1 MNTSIT
7 NYFFHQPTN
16 FSKMETTPE
25 YYVTAGESGS
35 YTPAPEGTHR
45 AVCSGIAILG
55 TYDEEFQGVEKKQK
69 KVRIFFEL
77 PDETREY
84 DGKTEPTKISKEFSF
99 SWSDKSNLYKFINN
113 WRGKP
118 YTPEELKQFNLPN
131 IISAPC
137 LLTIQHKIGKT
148 SGKQYAEITSA
159 TPMVKG
165 MEKPVATETFF
176 YAVDRHDETTYAGLP
191 EFVRNKIADSDEW
204 KAMGSPAVNPAL
216 SNIPAGAGADDD
228 SEPLPF

>member
-1 MNTSIT
+1 
-7 NYFFHQPTN
+7 
-16 FSKMETTPE
+16 MEATPE

-45 AVCSGIAILG
+45 AVCSGIAVLG
-55 TYDEEFQGVEKKQK
+55 TYDEEYQGVEKKQK
-69 KVRIFFEL
+69 KIRIFYEL

-84 DGKTEPTKISKEFSF
+84 DGKTEPTKISKEFTF
-99 SWSDKSNLYKFINN
+99 SWSDKANLYKFINN

-118 YTPEELKQFNLPN
+118 FTADELKKFNVFSVV
-131 IISAPC
+131 SAPC

-165 MEKPVATETFF
+165 MEKPVPTETFF
-176 YAVDRHDETTYAGLP
+176 YAVDQHNEAVYANLP

-204 KAMGSPAVNPAL
+204 KAMGSPAVNPGL
-216 SNIPAGAGADDD
+216 TNIPAGADGED
-228 SEPLPF
+228 EELPF